1 MADSH
6 CFEGTHVEF
15 QKSDQKSKTILYLG
29 TYLDNMTH
37 SEIDVNN

>member
-15 QKSDQKSKTILYLG
+15 QKIYQKAKTMLYLG
-29 TYLDNMTH
+29 IYLAHITYI
-37 SEIDVNN
+37 EIDINH